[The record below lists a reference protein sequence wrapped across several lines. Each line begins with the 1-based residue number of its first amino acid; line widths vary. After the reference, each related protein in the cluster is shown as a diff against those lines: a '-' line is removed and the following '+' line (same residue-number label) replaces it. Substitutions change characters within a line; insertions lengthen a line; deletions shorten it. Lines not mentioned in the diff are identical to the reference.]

1 MLGKFSFIIDSG
13 FLRKF
18 AIVAFAFVL
27 SSCAYTRNFAPWNL
41 WPGDWGKK
49 SPDSPIALIMDIKE
63 RGIYT
68 RKINQTYHLKDKN
81 GKVVKINGKVVKRKR
96 KQTILC
102 AEPSP
107 DALSATS
114 AAADAGYKGAKLGLQ
129 VATTAAY
136 VGLRTQTIQLLRD
149 AMYRLCEATL
159 NEQIT
164 EEEYRMLFK
173 NLSETMITLL
183 AIEQLTGVVR
193 APPVIIYS
201 EIETASAADPEQPAK
216 KIKGGGMIAPIIK
229 VEPFNDKTAES
240 ISRAVVDILRQRGQ
254 TGMIFEQKDKQIKA
268 LLEAISMQRKAQR
281 EVMDEITSIDSK
293 LKPVKGKIE
302 ELKTS
307 KKEKGEIENYIEN
320 ESVWYYWDTKEVKE
334 KKQELEK
341 VKKTLGAFPE
351 KEDDLLARKKNLE
364 KEKKKLENDT
374 EKLSERIN
382 NLLLGLPANK

>member
-27 SSCAYTRNFAPWNL
+27 SSCAYTRNIAPWFTSHSKGPTAL
-41 WPGDWGKK
+41 LMGIEEKGVFIKK
-49 SPDSPIALIMDIKE
+49 DGE
-63 RGIYT
+63 F
-68 RKINQTYHLKDKN
+68 
-81 GKVVKINGKVVKRKR
+81 
-96 KQTILC
+96 LC

-107 DALSATS
+107 DALKTPDLELGADYKDVNIDFKIAT
-114 AAADAGYKGAKLGLQ
+114 AAAYI
-129 VATTAAY
+129 
-136 VGLRTQTIQLLRD
+136 GLRTQTIQLLRD
-149 AMYRLCEATL
+149 AMYRLCEAGL
-159 NEQIT
+159 NKQIT
-164 EEEYRMLFK
+164 QGQYRKLFED
-173 NLSETMITLL
+173 LSENMVTLL
-183 AIEQLTGVVR
+183 AVEQLTGVVR
-193 APPVIIYS
+193 APPVIIYGG
-201 EIETASAADPEQPAK
+201 IETTTKPASAADPEQPTS
-216 KIKGGGMIAPIIK
+216 GGMIGPMVK
-229 VEPFNDKTAES
+229 VEPFNDKTAEL
-240 ISRAVVDILRQRGQ
+240 ISRAVVEILRQRGQ

-334 KKQELEK
+334 KKQELEE